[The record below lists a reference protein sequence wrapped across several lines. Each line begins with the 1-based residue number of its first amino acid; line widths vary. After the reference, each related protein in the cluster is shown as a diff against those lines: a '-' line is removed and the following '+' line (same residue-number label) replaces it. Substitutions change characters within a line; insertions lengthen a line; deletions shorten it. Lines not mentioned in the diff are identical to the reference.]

1 MRESE
6 LPPKSAVVTI
16 GRHGLS
22 DFFADILQGIGKVD
36 VWFTFAMDD
45 MQQRYRRSAL
55 GLLWIMM
62 SYAFFV
68 GGISFFFGA
77 FSQASPDRFIAY
89 VAIGYAMFA
98 FLMAQVQDGCQ
109 VFVNATTWI
118 KSVSMPFSIHVLRSI
133 FRAVFTLALNL
144 IVAFSAM
151 LVMGWRPELVAFLCL
166 PGFVI
171 YLINAIAIQYTFGLI
186 AARYRDVAH
195 LTNSITRIMIFVT
208 PVLWVREELTGARA
222 IVADLNP
229 LTHYIEII
237 RAPLLGD
244 VPRLSSWAI
253 VLAITVLLLAI
264 ASVTGAHM
272 RRRLPYWI

>member
-1 MRESE
+1 MIESD
-6 LPPKSAVVTI
+6 LPSKPATATNKHNGMAA
-16 GRHGLS
+16 
-22 DFFADILQGIGKVD
+22 FFADIVQGISKVD

-55 GLLWIMM
+55 GLLWIML
-62 SYAFFV
+62 SYAVFV

-77 FSQASPDRFIAY
+77 FSQASPERFIAY

-98 FLMAQVQDGCQ
+98 FLMAQIQDGCQ
-109 VFVNATTWI
+109 VFVNASTWI

-133 FRAVFTLALNL
+133 FRAIFTLALNL

-151 LVMGWRPELVAFLCL
+151 LIMGWRPEFVALLCL
-166 PGFVI
+166 PGFVV
-171 YLINAIAIQYTFGLI
+171 YLINAVAVQYTFGLI

-195 LTNSITRIMIFVT
+195 LTNSITRIMIFMT
-208 PVLWVREELTGARA
+208 PILWVREEMSGARA

-244 VPRLSSWAI
+244 MPRISSWII
-253 VLAITVLLLAI
+253 VLLITVLVWVI
-264 ASVTGAHM
+264 AAAAGAHM

>member
-1 MRESE
+1 MT
-6 LPPKSAVVTI
+6 A
-16 GRHGLS
+16 
-22 DFFADILQGIGKVD
+22 FFADIVQGIGKVD

-55 GLLWIMM
+55 GLLWIML
-62 SYAFFV
+62 SYAVFV

-77 FSQASPDRFIAY
+77 FSEVSPERFIAY

-98 FLMAQVQDGCQ
+98 FLMAQIQDGCQ

-133 FRAVFTLALNL
+133 FRAIFTLALNL

-151 LVMGWRPELVAFLCL
+151 LIMGWRPELVALLCL

-171 YLINAIAIQYTFGLI
+171 YLINAVAVQYTFGLI

-195 LTNSITRIMIFVT
+195 LMNSITRIMIFMT
-208 PVLWVREELTGARA
+208 PVLWVREEMTGARA

-237 RAPLLGD
+237 RAPLLGEL
-244 VPRLSSWAI
+244 PRLSSWII
-253 VLAITVLLLAI
+253 VLAITMLVWVI
-264 ASVTGAHM
+264 AGVAGAHM

>member
-1 MRESE
+1 M
-6 LPPKSAVVTI
+6 SA
-16 GRHGLS
+16 
-22 DFFADILQGIGKVD
+22 FFDDIVQGIGKVD

-55 GLLWIMM
+55 GLLWIML
-62 SYAFFV
+62 SYAVFV

-77 FSQASPDRFIAY
+77 FSQVSPERFIAY

-98 FLMAQVQDGCQ
+98 FLMAQIQDGCQ
-109 VFVNATTWI
+109 VFVNAATWI

-133 FRAVFTLALNL
+133 FRAIFTLGLNL
-144 IVAFSAM
+144 VVAFAAM
-151 LVMGWRPELVAFLCL
+151 LFMGWRPELVALLCL
-166 PGFVI
+166 PGLVI
-171 YLINAIAIQYTFGLI
+171 YLVNAVAVQYTFGLI
-186 AARYRDVAH
+186 AARYRDVTH

-208 PVLWVREELTGARA
+208 PILWVREELTGPRA
-222 IVADLNP
+222 LVADFNP

-244 VPRLSSWAI
+244 MPRLSSWII
-253 VLAITVLLLAI
+253 VLAITVLVWVI
-264 ASVTGAHM
+264 AAVSGARM